1 MLCSVTIWYILSAR
15 FMHRM
20 FSAQTIRITQHAP
33 HSVGH
38 LLQSFFCITFYFY
51 FFVCLNPLMPHHTT
65 WRLMCASEHER
76 NDKSLRWQ
84 QQIKEHEYF
93 RRRRGPRTL

>member
-1 MLCSVTIWYILSAR
+1 
-15 FMHRM
+15 
-20 FSAQTIRITQHAP
+20 
-33 HSVGH
+33 
-38 LLQSFFCITFYFY
+38 
-51 FFVCLNPLMPHHTT
+51 MPHHTT